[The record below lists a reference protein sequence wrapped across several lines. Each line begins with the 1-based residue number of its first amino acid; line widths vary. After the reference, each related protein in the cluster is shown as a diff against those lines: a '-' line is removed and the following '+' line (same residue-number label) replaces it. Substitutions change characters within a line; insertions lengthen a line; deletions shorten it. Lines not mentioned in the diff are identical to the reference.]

1 MKTKNCKMVVTN
13 AIDNSTVNCTKS
25 VECNV
30 NFNSKYES
38 ELQCTLTF
46 YVVENCKFNVIL
58 GLDFLGTS
66 DISFEKKIIVKRF
79 KDCKDRILSYRVE
92 IPMYDYSKDG
102 EKFKP
107 AQIVSCL
114 ETTKLKLSL
123 KEKLELKGL
132 LVGTQEKLEI
142 EKKLRERNN
151 NKTIK
156 LDNNIVKT
164 TINNN
169 NSNNTIKSGK
179 SDLTFKGGVSN
190 ITKTI
195 TSEINNNKD
204 IIEEIPKGK
213 VLETISEEAIE
224 NERNLLREKFTEII
238 VEEIPDTQIP
248 IRRSFDMEIKIK
260 PDSKPIK
267 RNCGIIEES
276 VSDYSSIPFFARDK
290 TGKSRF
296 VIDYR
301 AVNDQ
306 TIDFAFPMPN
316 ADDTLERTKNAKW
329 FSKIY
334 CKSGFHLLNLVENSR
349 QFTAFRVG
357 NKLYQFKRCAFGL
370 KNSPAYFNRWIQSIM
385 DEFDDFALA
394 YVDDIVIFSDT
405 FDDHIKHLNMVLDKL
420 KANKIYLSTNKCKFF
435 EKEIEFVGHVL
446 SSEGIRVRDSK
457 VDAILDLPEPST
469 VKQVRSLIGA
479 CNYYKKFIRN
489 FTTLTYR
496 LTELTKSKSKKVVLD
511 DDTKEDIKQLKL
523 ALTSAPLLM
532 KPNHAKPFKV
542 YIDASNHGTGLMIT
556 QVNSSGEEQPELYDS
571 KKFNKFQKNYNTTDK
586 EFLALTNVLEKYE
599 YLLIDKHFDIYTD
612 HLNLTY
618 YQKMKDPRKR
628 LIRALDL
635 ISKFKFS
642 IIHIPGENNIVAD
655 MLSRDANFVLDW
667 DDHFIQNIIKSY
679 EVVTGKDR
687 IWFETVIR
695 REDVVLKDGIY
706 YFIDPSTE
714 SNRIIL
720 VDKDQIRLVLDESHS
735 TNYAGHLGRY
745 RLGAKIR
752 NSFIWA
758 RFWDRISNYVTSCV
772 ECQKNKLEQEKH
784 GMLNPLPIPAR
795 PWDDITMDFLNLPT
809 TESGMDQVLVIVD
822 RLSKM
827 VRIIPCKK
835 TITSAEVAE
844 IFWRKI
850 VCNFGLPLSIVSDND
865 KLFTSELWT
874 NLMNEARVKLK
885 TTAPARP
892 QADGQTER
900 TNRVIIEML
909 SKMTNN
915 RLRWDEEI
923 ANIELAINTAVNSST
938 KLTPASIVYGFE
950 LRMPHNINTT
960 YNLSFTEG
968 MEFFTKIAQDNMFDA
983 QVQQAVQYN
992 KTRED
997 IEYEI
1002 GDLVLVKRSKLNTIK
1017 LDVSDQMK
1025 LLPNY
1030 SGPFAIIEKKS
1041 NVNYRIRITNNKSG
1055 SRVVNV
1061 DDIKPFLEEDRE
1073 LFNRKI
1079 KDNSIPLEDEIEEI
1093 VEKRNRKYGTG
1104 SRIEYLIRF
1113 KNSSEDHDK
1122 WVPQYYLDDCKMM
1135 VDKFEKELS
1144 KVMPIENNF
1153 KKKYL

>member
-13 AIDNSTVNCTKS
+13 AIDNSTINCTKS

-30 NFNSKYES
+30 NFNSKHES

-79 KDCKDRILSYRVE
+79 KDSKDRILSYRVE

-142 EKKLRERNN
+142 ERKLRERNN

-156 LDNNIVKT
+156 LDNNTVKT

-169 NSNNTIKSGK
+169 NSNNTIKSGR
-179 SDLTFKGGVSN
+179 SDLTFKGGVRN
-190 ITKTI
+190 ITKTT
-195 TSEINNNKD
+195 TSESDNKD

-248 IRRSFDMEIKIK
+248 IRRSFDMDIKIK

-267 RNCGIIEES
+267 RNCGRRSPEEFRLMSEEASRLLKLGIIEES
-276 VSDYSSIPFFARDK
+276 VSDYSSIPFFAKDK

-329 FSKIY
+329 FSKID

-511 DDTKEDIKQLKL
+511 DDTKEDIKQLKV

-556 QVNSSGEEQPELYDS
+556 QVNSSGEEQPVLYDS
-571 KKFNKFQKNYNTTDK
+571 KKFNKFQKNYCK
-586 EFLALTNVLEKYE
+586 SPWHYPI
-599 YLLIDKHFDIYTD
+599 YSILI
-612 HLNLTY
+612 
-618 YQKMKDPRKR
+618 
-628 LIRALDL
+628 
-635 ISKFKFS
+635 
-642 IIHIPGENNIVAD
+642 
-655 MLSRDANFVLDW
+655 
-667 DDHFIQNIIKSY
+667 
-679 EVVTGKDR
+679 
-687 IWFETVIR
+687 
-695 REDVVLKDGIY
+695 
-706 YFIDPSTE
+706 
-714 SNRIIL
+714 
-720 VDKDQIRLVLDESHS
+720 
-735 TNYAGHLGRY
+735 
-745 RLGAKIR
+745 
-752 NSFIWA
+752 
-758 RFWDRISNYVTSCV
+758 
-772 ECQKNKLEQEKH
+772 
-784 GMLNPLPIPAR
+784 
-795 PWDDITMDFLNLPT
+795 
-809 TESGMDQVLVIVD
+809 
-822 RLSKM
+822 
-827 VRIIPCKK
+827 
-835 TITSAEVAE
+835 
-844 IFWRKI
+844 
-850 VCNFGLPLSIVSDND
+850 
-865 KLFTSELWT
+865 
-874 NLMNEARVKLK
+874 
-885 TTAPARP
+885 
-892 QADGQTER
+892 
-900 TNRVIIEML
+900 
-909 SKMTNN
+909 
-915 RLRWDEEI
+915 
-923 ANIELAINTAVNSST
+923 
-938 KLTPASIVYGFE
+938 
-950 LRMPHNINTT
+950 
-960 YNLSFTEG
+960 
-968 MEFFTKIAQDNMFDA
+968 
-983 QVQQAVQYN
+983 
-992 KTRED
+992 
-997 IEYEI
+997 
-1002 GDLVLVKRSKLNTIK
+1002 
-1017 LDVSDQMK
+1017 
-1025 LLPNY
+1025 
-1030 SGPFAIIEKKS
+1030 
-1041 NVNYRIRITNNKSG
+1041 
-1055 SRVVNV
+1055 
-1061 DDIKPFLEEDRE
+1061 
-1073 LFNRKI
+1073 
-1079 KDNSIPLEDEIEEI
+1079 
-1093 VEKRNRKYGTG
+1093 
-1104 SRIEYLIRF
+1104 
-1113 KNSSEDHDK
+1113 
-1122 WVPQYYLDDCKMM
+1122 
-1135 VDKFEKELS
+1135 
-1144 KVMPIENNF
+1144 
-1153 KKKYL
+1153 